1 MKAGGTLLTSKAPQ
15 LQKRVCAVSMAGQE
29 AKTMPPDFSR
39 LYAQL
44 DLTPDCGLEELK
56 RAYRRRIAELHPD
69 RASPADV
76 AGRPMM
82 PLSDLNSIYSQ
93 ALRFHRAHGRLPG
106 ARSMEPTVFASS
118 RAQSERPIATQMP
131 DVPHGADGP
140 SRSRPTAVLVVLGL
154 VLVLTWVAYNG
165 SASTT
170 VGDITD
176 APVPAEATRMK
187 APRRQHALEA
197 GMSPDSVRAVLGEP
211 VAIRGDE
218 WDYGP
223 SWIRFEQGKLAQWH
237 SSPLNPLVVR
247 KKGEPDTASTH

>member
-1 MKAGGTLLTSKAPQ
+1 
-15 LQKRVCAVSMAGQE
+15 MAGQV

-39 LYAQL
+39 LYTQL

-69 RASPADV
+69 RASPAEI
-76 AGRPMM
+76 AGGPSMQ
-82 PLSDLNSIYSQ
+82 LSDLNSLYSQ

-106 ARSMEPTVFASS
+106 ARSMERAVLASG
-118 RAQSERPIATQMP
+118 RAPPAVPVAKQAP
-131 DVPHGADGP
+131 DLPPGADAT
-140 SRSRPTAVLVVLGL
+140 SRSRQTAVLVVLGF
-154 VLVLTWVAYNG
+154 VLVLTWVAYSG
-165 SASTT
+165 SAPTQAVDS
-170 VGDITD
+170 TD
-176 APVPAEATRMK
+176 APVPAEPTRTQT
-187 APRRQHALEA
+187 PHRQHVLEA

-247 KKGEPDTASTH
+247 KKGEPDTTAAH